1 MNKSKSNCTQHGFT
15 LIEVL
20 VVNGII
26 GVLIA
31 FGAASAQHP
40 GGVNAEQQPQ
50 DQAQNSQLKYNDV
63 VLKRG

>member
-1 MNKSKSNCTQHGFT
+1 MNKSKSNRTQHGFT

-31 FGAASAQHP
+31 FGAASVQQP
-40 GGVNAEQQPQ
+40 GGVNAEQQQ
-50 DQAQNSQLKYNDV
+50 GQAQHSQLKYNDI